1 MNGVARPVCVAGTQ
15 CFSDRQQRALQLLPR
30 LISRLSLT
38 PACHSPRKLAGHLPP
53 PVILVVLAF
62 CMQVCDLGAKE
73 RGKARRHLLRCEE
86 VNQLDEAT
94 QAIVLRLPHAPPVSI
109 GRRRLDVFRRG
120 KWKNH
125 SGDRSG
131 PALNRDAQ
139 GVAVA
144 LLCLLLGFTGH
155 SEGGAERPAIM
166 KGAHA
171 RGGGGLAAEGET

>member
-94 QAIVLRLPHAPPVSI
+94 QAIVLRLHT
-109 GRRRLDVFRRG
+109 RRRSRSAGDVSMSFG
-120 KWKNH
+120 
-125 SGDRSG
+125 
-131 PALNRDAQ
+131 
-139 GVAVA
+139 
-144 LLCLLLGFTGH
+144 
-155 SEGGAERPAIM
+155 EGNGRTT
-166 KGAHA
+166 
-171 RGGGGLAAEGET
+171 LV